1 MEYDYSKEELLDMY
15 QHLKRARLFTLKMQ
29 EAVMKGLIRIP
40 FHTPYGQENIAVGIV
55 SALRKT
61 DWFGYMHRSQS
72 GLIMRYGT
80 YKFIAELFGRRD
92 GIRRGAA
99 FDFHLMDVAED
110 GLRIAPYPPVLGGSV
125 PMNTGLAFARKMLG
139 KDEVVVAISGD
150 GTCSEG
156 AVYEA
161 WNLAALYKVPIVF
174 VIENNEWA
182 NTVPLHRQSFISD
195 ISKKAEACGLPAM
208 IVTNGYDLLEVR
220 RAMELAIA
228 KARSFQPNVV
238 EIKAIRWG
246 EHCYGMDGSYRDD
259 QDKVKDAMANKDCVK
274 VYEKY
279 LMKRSV
285 IDQAY
290 IDEFTLATH
299 KTLDA
304 EIERA
309 SRCEKPQF
317 DDIYRK
323 EFIYASPE
331 TGGDL

>member
-15 QHLKRARLFTLKMQ
+15 RHLKRARLFTLKMH
-29 EAVMKGLIRIP
+29 EAVTKGLIRMS
-40 FHTPYGQENIAVGIV
+40 FHSPHGQENMAVGIV

-61 DWFGYMHRSQS
+61 DWFGYTHRSQS

-80 YKFIAELFGRRD
+80 YKLIAELFGRKD
-92 GIRRGAA
+92 GIKQGAA

-110 GLRIAPYPPVLGGSV
+110 GLRIAPYPAVLGGSA
-125 PMNTGLAFARKMLG
+125 PMNTGLAFARKMMG
-139 KDEVVVAISGD
+139 KDEVVVEVCGD
-150 GTCSEG
+150 GACSEG

-174 VIENNEWA
+174 VIENNQWA
-182 NTVPLHRQSFISD
+182 FTVPLRRQSFVSD
-195 ISKKAEACGLPAM
+195 LSQKAAACGLPAT

-220 RAMELAIA
+220 HAMELAIE

-238 EIKAIRWG
+238 EIKTLLWG
-246 EHCYGMDGSYRDD
+246 AHFYGFNTGYRDD
-259 QDKVKDAMANKDCVK
+259 QDQIQDAMANKDCVK

-279 LMKRSV
+279 LLEHGV
-285 IDQAY
+285 IDQGY
-290 IDEFTLATH
+290 IDEFTITTN
-299 KTLDA
+299 KTLDDK
-304 EIERA
+304 IERA
-309 SRCEKPQF
+309 GKCEKPQF

-323 EFIYASPE
+323 EFIYANPE

>member
-15 QHLKRARLFTLKMQ
+15 RHLKRARLFTLKMH
-29 EAVMKGLIRIP
+29 EAVTKGLIRMS
-40 FHTPYGQENIAVGIV
+40 FHSPYGQENIAVGIV

-72 GLIMRYGT
+72 GLIMRYGA
-80 YKFIAELFGRRD
+80 YKLIAELFGRKD
-92 GIRRGAA
+92 GIKQGAA

-110 GLRIAPYPPVLGGSV
+110 GLRIAPYPAVLGGSA

-139 KDEVVVAISGD
+139 KDEVVVAICGD

-182 NTVPLHRQSFISD
+182 MTVPLRRQSFVNDLSQ
-195 ISKKAEACGLPAM
+195 KAAACGLPAT

-220 RAMELAIA
+220 RTMELAIA

-238 EIKAIRWG
+238 EIKTVRWG
-246 EHCYGMDGSYRDD
+246 AHCYGLDTSHRDD

-274 VYEKY
+274 IYENY
-279 LMKRSV
+279 LLERGV
-285 IDQAY
+285 IDQTY
-290 IDEFTLATH
+290 IDEFALTTD

-309 SRCEKPQF
+309 SSCEKPQF
-317 DDIYRK
+317 NDIYRK